1 MTHLIANT
9 VDGIVRSG
17 LSSLSF
23 IRPGSVLHTPIP
35 PGMVSNVLCNG
46 IINLDPSVE
55 GFYLYIVDADES
67 VIADLIGVERDGLE
81 FISAPVQYNT
91 NLDPF
96 SINEMHGES
105 LVIQEVNSGDY
116 VLFFWNEM
124 GHGDN
129 AVYYIIIPAGSLM
142 SKCFLK

>member
-1 MTHLIANT
+1 MTQLIANT

-46 IINLDPSVE
+46 IINLDPGVE
-55 GFYLYIVDADES
+55 SFYLYIVDSDES
-67 VIADLIGVERDGLE
+67 VIADLIGVEREGLE
-81 FISAPVQYNT
+81 FISSPVQYDSAT
-91 NLDPF
+91 DPF
-96 SINEMHGES
+96 SINDMHGES

-142 SKCFLK
+142 AKSFLK